1 MMPYAF
7 SSFSRNTW
15 TNANYPQTCKL
26 LLLRDSLQ
34 GLKFLHASGFMHRDI
49 RPQNML
55 ILSYEPP
62 QASVCDYG
70 KVVEAVHSTD
80 TCIGP
85 IHSLA
90 PEVWTANKDSPY
102 DAKIDMW
109 AFDYAIAELL
119 GYSLSLQHPHGID
132 RKITHDRHTAILKG
146 FVLIVMIH
154 VKTRLSSI
162 WFSSY

>member
-1 MMPYAF
+1 MLSQGKQGLHPILNTRCEHGNVTSCCNLEKFYLVMPYAI

-70 KVVEAVHSTD
+70 KVVEAVHSID
-80 TCIGP
+80 TFIGP

-109 AFDYAIAELL
+109 AF
-119 GYSLSLQHPHGID
+119 G
-132 RKITHDRHTAILKG
+132 
-146 FVLIVMIH
+146 
-154 VKTRLSSI
+154 
-162 WFSSY
+162 